1 MEKST
6 SRATGDIAERELEAW
21 LVLSRM
27 PGLGDL
33 RIATL
38 VQRLGGPEEVL
49 NASPA
54 TLAAIIR
61 QDEQRLVR
69 AKANAYSPSIKKQV
83 AALRN
88 GPYRLYTI
96 WNTDY
101 PVSLKTLSTPPVFL
115 FARGQLNPDDQ
126 NGVAVVGSRSATE
139 YGKTVAYELA
149 QSLAWAGLCVISGMA
164 RGIDSFAHKGALDGG
179 GRTVAVLGNGP
190 DVAYPPENR
199 KLMGEI
205 ERHGAVISEFP
216 PGTAPNPKHFPRR
229 NRIIAGLSRGVIVV
243 QARERSGALITV
255 KHALEQGKEV
265 MAVPGHIN
273 ARTSKGPNALIKQGA
288 ALVEDIDDVL
298 AALGEPL
305 LSRDDKPKPP
315 PCPPLEPDE
324 RGLLEKLGSN
334 PVHIDTLC
342 SLTGEPPGP
351 LLAKLLHLELKGV
364 VKQLA
369 GKHFL
374 ALVDVS

>member
-1 MEKST
+1 MEKGS
-6 SRATGDIAERELEAW
+6 SRATRDIADHELKAW

-38 VQRLGGPEEVL
+38 VQRLGSPEEVL
-49 NASPA
+49 DASPQA
-54 TLAAIIR
+54 IAAILK
-61 QDEQRLVR
+61 QDQHRLSQ
-69 AKANAYSPSIKKQV
+69 AKTTAETPAIEKQIT
-83 AALRN
+83 ALKN

-101 PVSLKTLSTPPVFL
+101 PASLKTLSTPPVLL
-115 FARGQLNPDDQ
+115 FSRGELHADDQ
-126 NGVAVVGSRSATE
+126 NAVAVVGSRSATE
-139 YGKTVAYELA
+139 YGKTVAYDLA
-149 QSLAWAGLCVISGMA
+149 QSLAWAGFCVVSGMA

-199 KLMGEI
+199 KLMREI
-205 ERHGAVISEFP
+205 EQQGAVVSEFP

-243 QARERSGALITV
+243 QARERSGALITA

-265 MAVPGHIN
+265 MAVPGPIN

-288 ALVEDIDDVL
+288 ALVEDLDDVL

-305 LSRDDKPKPP
+305 LDRDDKPKPP
-315 PCPPLEPDE
+315 PCPPLEPEE
-324 RGLLEKLGSN
+324 RSLLEKLGKN

-342 SLTGEPPGP
+342 TLTGEPPGR

-374 ALVDVS
+374 ALVDLS

>member
-1 MEKST
+1 MEKGT
-6 SRATGDIAERELEAW
+6 SRATGDITEQELEAW

-38 VQRLGGPEEVL
+38 VQRLGGPKEVL
-49 NASPA
+49 DAPPA
-54 TLAAIIR
+54 TLAAILK
-61 QDEQRLVR
+61 QDEQRFLR
-69 AKANAYSPSIKKQV
+69 EKTNAQVPAMKKHID
-83 AALRN
+83 ALKS

-96 WNTDY
+96 WDTDY
-101 PVSLKTLSTPPVFL
+101 PASLKTLSTPPVLL
-115 FARGQLNPDDQ
+115 FARGELHLDDQ
-126 NGVAVVGSRSATE
+126 NAVAVVGSRSATE
-139 YGKTVAYELA
+139 YGKKVAYELS
-149 QSLAWAGLCVISGMA
+149 QSLAWAGFCVVSGMA
-164 RGIDSFAHKGALDGG
+164 RGIDSYAHKGALDGE

-205 ERHGAVISEFP
+205 EHHGAVISEFP

-229 NRIIAGLSRGVIVV
+229 NRIIAGLSRGIIVV
-243 QARERSGALITV
+243 QARERSGALITA

-265 MAVPGHIN
+265 MAVPGHIT

-305 LSRDDKPKPP
+305 LPREDKPKTR

-324 RGLLEKLGSN
+324 RSLLEKLGSN

-342 SLTGEPPGP
+342 TLTGEPSGP
-351 LLAKLLHLELKGV
+351 LLAKLLHLELKGL

-374 ALVDVS
+374 SLVDLS